1 MIARGTPCAHS
12 DSDPRCCSPRRCSPA
27 RATRLPTP
35 AAVEDASPVATA
47 APTSPSET
55 PEPAPSATAT
65 PEQRLDIVYIGTT
78 AGTGVGL
85 RDGCHAYAR
94 IDGAWADG
102 TAVRIINPG
111 EGACGGWTYV
121 VGPGVGSWVL
131 DAYLTEVQLAVAPPS
146 TPSTPDDAAPT
157 TPSGPPAGAPMFVF
171 GFADAGD
178 FVTVWAGNE
187 LCDSAI
193 VATAGGLWGLSVGPG
208 TECTPAPGA
217 PLVFAVNG
225 TGVATA
231 GTHTYQP
238 GGNEHVSLIP

>member
-1 MIARGTPCAHS
+1 MRALGLGLALLLAAALLACAS
-12 DSDPRCCSPRRCSPA
+12 NQAADPE
-27 RATRLPTP
+27 
-35 AAVEDASPVATA
+35 AVANASPTATA
-47 APTSPSET
+47 PTSPTSPSET
-55 PEPAPSATAT
+55 PAPDPSATAT
-65 PEQRLDIVYIGTT
+65 PDRRLDIVYIGNT

-85 RDGCHAYAR
+85 RDGCHADAR

-111 EGACGGWTYV
+111 EGARGGWTYV

-131 DAYLTEVQLAVAPPS
+131 DAYLTDVQPTLTAPS
-146 TPSTPDDAAPT
+146 TPATPYGAAPT
-157 TPSGPPAGAPMFVF
+157 TPPDSPAGAPMFLF

-178 FVTVWAGNE
+178 FVAVWAGNE
-187 LCDSAI
+187 FCDSTIA
-193 VATAGGLWGLSVGPG
+193 AAGSLWGLKVGPG
-208 TECTPAPGA
+208 TQCNPTPGA

-225 TGVATA
+225 RGVATA